1 MWAIRRGRGA
11 PRLVPF
17 FLSSFKGLFSAIS
30 VLHLYSN
37 CTPAPTGLIDCV
49 LYSLHTC
56 EKKRYWCIAIDGPLL
71 AVFKTASASSR
82 RAASFNSRA
91 SVTSL
96 GVRWGHPQSDPPWT
110 YIRRCEI
117 ALSKFDEAIEW
128 SDISPS
134 EIESE
139 LEAWD
144 ASDFDEE
151 T

>member
-1 MWAIRRGRGA
+1 MLVGA
-11 PRLVPF
+11 APIFKLYTCSNWFNRLRP
-17 FLSSFKGLFSAIS
+17 
-30 VLHLYSN
+30 VLTSHV
-37 CTPAPTGLIDCV
+37 G
-49 LYSLHTC
+49 
-56 EKKRYWCIAIDGPLL
+56 KKRYWCIAIDGPLL

-117 ALSKFDEAIEW
+117 ALKKFDEAIEW

-139 LEAWD
+139 LEA
-144 ASDFDEE
+144 AGLLESNDESEIHE

>member
-1 MWAIRRGRGA
+1 MLVGA
-11 PRLVPF
+11 APIFKLYTCSNWFNRLRP
-17 FLSSFKGLFSAIS
+17 
-30 VLHLYSN
+30 VLTSHV
-37 CTPAPTGLIDCV
+37 G
-49 LYSLHTC
+49 
-56 EKKRYWCIAIDGPLL
+56 EKRYWCIAIDGPLL